1 MEINGECSSPPD
13 ACVPIGCRLRK
24 EWPTQPWC
32 YVEIGL
38 QSLLLVLVIL
48 RTDWHTVGVT
58 HISNDRHPQR
68 AVTLVYVDA
77 MPTFQDKKLNLGL
90 FESPRIDGEADQ

>member
-1 MEINGECSSPPD
+1 MGSAQAPPN

-48 RTDWHTVGVT
+48 RTDCHTVGVT
-58 HISNDRHPQR
+58 HISNDRSSPASSDVGLR
-68 AVTLVYVDA
+68 RRDA
-77 MPTFQDKKLNLGL
+77 NVPRQKVKFGL